1 MSSDGSAPNP
11 ALGPRRAAPGEE
23 GALEQ
28 AVRILRRRK
37 LVVVQALIVVPLIA
51 LGLSLAQE
59 EQYTATSTLLFREAP
74 QGLLGDASDSGF
86 VDPSRE
92 AATNDQLV
100 GLPVVAERAAEEL
113 DGVGGQQVL
122 DSVSVDSGG
131 EADIAEISAT
141 TDSPE
146 LAARMADAYAR
157 AYIEFRR
164 EADRAQIQQAID
176 LVEASIAGLSPE
188 DAIGEQGQ
196 VLQGR
201 LDQLE
206 LTQALQTGRAEL
218 VQTAD
223 PPSSPSSPKVRRNV
237 MLGIVL
243 GGLLGFGLAA
253 LLERVDRRVRSVE
266 ELEELF
272 DAPILTRVPRSRSL
286 ARQAVSPSDMAQTP
300 EGEAF
305 RVLRTNLRYFD
316 VDRRLSSLLVAS
328 PAPGDG
334 KSTVARYLAMT
345 MAEMGDNV
353 VLVEADLHKG
363 PSARNVV
370 VERPREGLSSVL
382 VGLPLENALE
392 EVEIGSVQSGGAR
405 TLTVLPSGPVP
416 PNPTELLESDR
427 MRTVL
432 AELQEM
438 FDVVVVDSPALG
450 IVGDA
455 LALVPTVS
463 GVLAVSG
470 LEQTTRDSAR
480 DFVKQL
486 RLMGVHPVGVVANFA
501 EVDRGAH
508 SYYYRPHAA
517 GRG

>member
-1 MSSDGSAPNP
+1 MPNDGSAPGR
-11 ALGPRRAAPGEE
+11 APRPKRAAPGDDD
-23 GALEQ
+23 ALEQ
-28 AVRILRRRK
+28 AVRILRRRR
-37 LVVVQALIVVPLIA
+37 LVVLQALILVPLIA
-51 LGLSLAQE
+51 LALSLAQD

-74 QGLLGDASDSGF
+74 QGLLGEAGDSGF

-92 AATNDQLV
+92 AATNDELV
-100 GLPVVAERAAEEL
+100 GLPVVAERAAERL
-113 DGVGGQQVL
+113 DGVTGEQVL
-122 DSVSVDSGG
+122 ASVSVDSGG

-146 LAARMADAYAR
+146 LAARMADSYAR

-176 LVEASIAGLSPE
+176 LVEASIAALSPA
-188 DAIGEQGQ
+188 DAAGEQGQ

-223 PPSSPSSPKVRRNV
+223 PPASPSSPKTRRNV
-237 MLGIVL
+237 ALGVIL

-253 LLERVDRRVRSVE
+253 LLERIDRRVRTVD

-286 ARQAVSPSDMAQTP
+286 ARHAVSPSDMAQTP

-316 VDRRLSSLLVAS
+316 VDRRLGSLLVAS

-334 KSTVARYLAMT
+334 KSTIARYLAMT

-363 PSARNVV
+363 PAARNVV
-370 VERPREGLSSVL
+370 ERPHEGLSSVL
-382 VGLPLENALE
+382 VGMPLENALE
-392 EVEIGSVQSGGAR
+392 EVEIGSAGSGGDR
-405 TLTVLPSGPVP
+405 TLSVLPSGPMP

-427 MRTVL
+427 MRAVL

-438 FDVVVVDSPALG
+438 YDIVVVDSPALG

-455 LALVPTVS
+455 LALVPAVS
-463 GVLAVSG
+463 AVLAVSG

-486 RLMGVHPVGVVANFA
+486 RLTGTHPVGVVANFA

-508 SYYYRPHAA
+508 SYYYRSRAA